1 MIVDAI
7 QILVSGG
14 MKVENMQQKTD
25 LFLNDLSVDRFS
37 ALADE
42 AIRASFEDLVSQL
55 GGDAGAIWIV
65 DKSRPEELAIAVNVG
80 ARGSQIEGSVSQDL
94 KSGLVSK
101 AFREKLLVHDK
112 GVFRDREQS
121 MDVDMK
127 LGQYTVYQIAGPF
140 SMFGDTIG
148 AVTIVQL
155 SSVENAGRSD
165 WGFDEKAVEM
175 FANWSAIA
183 SRLFEY
189 AVVKPA

>member
-1 MIVDAI
+1 MIGGGI
-7 QILVSGG
+7 QFVISSG
-14 MKVENMQQKTD
+14 MKVENLQQKTE
-25 LFLNDLSVDRFS
+25 LFLNDLSVDRFG

-65 DKSRPEELAIAVNVG
+65 DKSNPEELAIAVNVG
-80 ARGSQIEGSVSQDL
+80 ARGSQIEGNVSQNL
-94 KSGLVSK
+94 KRGLVSK
-101 AFREKLLVHDK
+101 AFREKRLVHDK

-127 LGQYTVYQIAGPF
+127 LGQYTAYQIAGPF
-140 SMFGDTIG
+140 AMFGDTIG

-155 SSVENAGRSD
+155 SSTEKAASRA

-175 FANWSAIA
+175 FANWTAVA
-183 SRLFEY
+183 ERLFEY
-189 AVVKPA
+189 AAIKSA